1 MTRMPDAVEIEV
13 VAGSGVEGARRA
25 TGGPDPATTLPA
37 RAPDPEVPSTVQR
50 RRFSAAYRLRI
61 LKAVDAC
68 KKPGEVGALLR
79 REGLY
84 SSLLTNWRRQREAG
98 ALREMRGHGDGLG
111 PEVWPEMPH
120 LGRLTL
126 GVWQRE
132 SPDSHNPFIL
142 NALLLS
148 ISPRFPRRFPH
159 CKRESTAPSEPST
172 DGTASQLAHR
182 PPPFSASKSRRTSS
196 CTMSADQ
203 PYAAATAASRASG
216 ASASHCGPAL

>member
-37 RAPDPEVPSTVQR
+37 RAPDPEVPATVQR

-98 ALREMRGHGDGLG
+98 ALREMRGRRRG
-111 PEVWPEMPH
+111 PPAE
-120 LGRLTL
+120 TT
-126 GVWQRE
+126 
-132 SPDSHNPFIL
+132 
-142 NALLLS
+142 NANWAFKS
-148 ISPRFPRRFPH
+148 ITR
-159 CKRESTAPSEPST
+159 
-172 DGTASQLAHR
+172 
-182 PPPFSASKSRRTSS
+182 SS
-196 CTMSADQ
+196 CCAN
-203 PYAAATAASRASG
+203 A
-216 ASASHCGPAL
+216 PACIGLVYLAVQVYG